1 MSDGMAFLTGA
12 AFAGVAVLFMLK
24 GGTNIGATSIPS
36 TQPLPFSQ
44 TNPYLVTPPSPNPT
58 LASPGSTAYT
68 TEQQR
73 IEADRLRV
81 MLDQQRTETEQL
93 KAQLQNQQMLIE

>member
-36 TQPLPFSQ
+36 SQALPFSQ

-58 LASPGSTAYT
+58 ASFASPGSTAYT
-68 TEQQR
+68 TDQQR
-73 IEADRLRV
+73 IEADRLRM

-93 KAQLQNQQMLIE
+93 KA